1 MGVETGKR
9 SFWRGS
15 IKRLLLLP
23 LLIVMLSLL
32 LVQVGIYVRQYRHAI
47 ADEYRANLEMARAVA
62 ATFDSYVEEIRRDE
76 LALGESFLLPPEST
90 PSQASA
96 LLQHTVSRYRAI
108 ESFSWISSEGRVVA
122 SSWPASTSIDV
133 SRERWFSEIRRG
145 RDWSMTDVARARDPS
160 ERTFEIAQGL
170 RDRSGKL
177 LGVVA
182 ATVYSERLGERIA
195 VERTWSGAYSIV
207 DSSGWLAYRYPEEV
221 AWEHRDWVR
230 EYAEVHRA
238 LQGEEVTDAVRD
250 AFDGRR
256 RLSAFVPIASVG
268 WVARAS
274 RLESEAIGP
283 MRRSLER
290 DAGLLAAVALLALA
304 LALLAA
310 RRIAQPLARL
320 GEHAREVGRGRLG
333 HRVQVSGPAELA
345 GVAEALNR
353 MAEEVQAREG
363 EHQQLLEAERER
375 ARNARLLEAVQE
387 HTLTMLAYL
396 DRDLRF
402 RHANPQYCQFLGRL
416 CEDLIGRTYPEVSES
431 KVVLE
436 TIQRVRDTGEAV
448 HRRDLFR
455 PPTELPKVGPT
466 YWDVSVVPL
475 KDETGAVEGVV
486 VSMIDV
492 TDRVRAREERV
503 EMERARAQLAETMG
517 AEINHRMKNNLVLL
531 SGVLQLQLSGLP
543 PDSGASHELREA
555 IARIS
560 SLSVVHEELYE
571 GNSGKVELNATLRR
585 IGEIAS
591 GSLSRGDVDISVIG
605 QSIYVP
611 SKIGS
616 IVAMVANE
624 LLTNAIKYGAP
635 TNGGRVRIEVGLRRE
650 EGRVRL
656 GVWNS
661 GNPVPESFDV
671 NRQNGLGLRL
681 ASGLVVEQ
689 LGGTMALRPQE
700 GGTMAEVEIGEG
712 VIGNR
717 ASDSAMGE

>member
-1 MGVETGKR
+1 MSVEIGKR
-9 SFWRGS
+9 PFRRGS

-23 LLIVMLSLL
+23 LLVVMVSLL
-32 LVQVGIYVRQYRHAI
+32 LVQIGIYVRQYRDAI

-76 LALGESFLLPPEST
+76 LALGETFVLPPEST
-90 PSQASA
+90 PSQTAT
-96 LLQHTVSRYRAI
+96 LLQHTVGRYRTI
-108 ESFSWISSEGRVVA
+108 RSLSWIGPDGRVVA
-122 SSWPASTSIDV
+122 SSLPGFTGARV
-133 SRERWFSEIRRG
+133 NRERWFGEILRG
-145 RDWSMTDVARARDPS
+145 RDWAITEVARSRDPG
-160 ERTFEIAQGL
+160 ERTFAIVQSL
-170 RDRSGKL
+170 RDKRGRL

-195 VERTWSGAYSIV
+195 VERTGGGAYSIV

-221 AWEHRDWVR
+221 AWEHRDWAR
-230 EYAEVHRA
+230 EYAEVRRS
-238 LQGEEVTDAVRD
+238 LRGEEVTGAVRD

-274 RLESEAIGP
+274 RLESEAIAP
-283 MRRSLER
+283 MRRSLKR
-290 DAGLLAAVALLALA
+290 DASLLLAVALLALA
-304 LALLAA
+304 IATAA
-310 RRIAQPLARL
+310 AGRIARPLARL
-320 GEHAREVGRGRLG
+320 GEYALEVGRGRLG
-333 HRVQVSGPAELA
+333 HRVPVSGPAELA
-345 GVAEALNR
+345 ALAEAFNR
-353 MAEEVQAREG
+353 MTGEVQSREH
-363 EHQQLLEAERER
+363 EHQQLLEAERDR

-402 RHANPQYCQFLGRL
+402 RHANTQYCQFLDHT

-431 KVVLE
+431 KVALE

-448 HRRDLFR
+448 HLREVFR

-466 YWDVSVVPL
+466 YWDVSVVPV
-475 KDETGAVEGVV
+475 KDESGAVEGIV
-486 VSMIDV
+486 VSVIDV
-492 TDRVRAREERV
+492 TDRARAREERL
-503 EMERARAQLAETMG
+503 EMERSRAQLAETIG

-543 PDSGASHELREA
+543 ADSEASHELREA

-571 GNSGKVELNATLRR
+571 GSSGKVELNATLRR

-591 GSLSRGDVDISVIG
+591 GSLSRGDVDISVTG

-624 LLTNAIKYGAP
+624 LMTNAIKYGAP
-635 TNGGRVRIEVGLRRE
+635 VNGGRVRIEVGLRRE
-650 EGRVRL
+650 EGKVRL
-656 GVWNS
+656 RVWNS
-661 GNPVPESFDV
+661 GNPVPESFNV
-671 NRQNGLGLRL
+671 GGQNGLGLRL
-681 ASGLVVEQ
+681 ASGLVMEQ
-689 LGGTMALRPQE
+689 LEGTMSLRPQD
-700 GGTMAEVEIGEG
+700 GGTMAEVEIGEE
-712 VIGNR
+712 VIGNG
-717 ASDSAMGE
+717 ATDLAMGE